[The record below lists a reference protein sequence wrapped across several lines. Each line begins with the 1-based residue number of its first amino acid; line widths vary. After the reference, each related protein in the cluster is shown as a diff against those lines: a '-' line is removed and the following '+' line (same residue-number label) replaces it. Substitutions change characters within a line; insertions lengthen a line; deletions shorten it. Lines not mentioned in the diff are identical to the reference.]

1 MSKKTILAQRK
12 TNPQRIQIK
21 SSNKPPIPESA
32 EDSDGDKI
40 MIIKIM
46 KNPNAKIN
54 PLFPVTLVIEIFS
67 FSIDEILC
75 IRQ

>member
-21 SSNKPPIPESA
+21 SSNNPPSTC

-40 MIIKIM
+40 IFIKIM
-46 KNPNAKIN
+46 KNPSAKIN
-54 PLFPVTLVIEIFS
+54 PLFPVTLAIEIFS
-67 FSIDEILC
+67 SSIDEILWL
-75 IRQ
+75 RQ